1 MYAQL
6 QAYKRVE
13 NVTLP
18 DGRELEASILTK
30 AAHLLTQCKNN
41 WEDKDI
47 HSRLDEALCFNQRI
61 WTIFQSDLCNPEN
74 PLPQKLRED
83 ILNLSLFIDKRIMEI
98 RLDPLPEKLN
108 IIVSINLN
116 LAAGLKGIPKNN

>member
-1 MYAQL
+1 VYAQL

-13 NVTLP
+13 KIAIP

-47 HSRLDEALCFNQRI
+47 QSRLDEALSFNQKI
-61 WTIFQSDLCNPEN
+61 WTIFQSDLSNPTN
-74 PLPQKLRED
+74 PLPHKLRED
-83 ILNLSLFIDKRIMEI
+83 ILNLSLFIDKRIMDI
-98 RLDPLPEKLN
+98 RIDPLPEKLN

-116 LAAGLKGIPKNN
+116 LAAGLRGIPKNN